1 MNCTGKFQYLLQSV
15 DDYNADN
22 IYEAGNIIVAN
33 RTGPSLSGRQASQA
47 KLLYYP
53 TAGSTQSLSQQLL
66 KLTAW
71 NHFGA
76 KRFQMLGIDLAIDQS
91 HAF

>member
-22 IYEAGNIIVAN
+22 IYEAGNIIVAK

-47 KLLYYP
+47 KP
-53 TAGSTQSLSQQLL
+53 PQGVAAGNQ
-66 KLTAW
+66 
-71 NHFGA
+71 N
-76 KRFQMLGIDLAIDQS
+76 RI
-91 HAF
+91 